1 MVETKKT
8 LRREAVTGG
17 IFECRYDKSLTLT
30 QADNSLFRLLGMNAG
45 SLKSGTP
52 ISFLDRIC
60 AEDRPIFLEK
70 IRYQLSRSRVFMS
83 ELHIVTSEG
92 QLRWIHVCGELL
104 NAEQEIPCL
113 HCIFHDVT
121 DARDRQER
129 LAIESQIYDIILS
142 QTQDIIFEL
151 DCLTRDIYYSPTFEK
166 KSVTRFQS
174 RDSLT
179 LCLPLTSSMRRT
191 RYFFDAVF
199 SPSWQARTRCSANT
213 V

>member
-70 IRYQLSRSRVFMS
+70 IRYQLSRSRVFMLS
-83 ELHIVTSEG
+83 LIHISQVAGNLGITLPEDLTGNAAELFT
-92 QLRWIHVCGELL
+92 
-104 NAEQEIPCL
+104 EI
-113 HCIFHDVT
+113 
-121 DARDRQER
+121 AQ
-129 LAIESQIYDIILS
+129 
-142 QTQDIIFEL
+142 
-151 DCLTRDIYYSPTFEK
+151 
-166 KSVTRFQS
+166 
-174 RDSLT
+174 
-179 LCLPLTSSMRRT
+179 
-191 RYFFDAVF
+191 
-199 SPSWQARTRCSANT
+199 
-213 V
+213 

>member
-17 IFECRYDKSLTLT
+17 IFECRYDKSLT

-83 ELHIVTSEG
+83 ELHIMTSDG
-92 QLRWIHVCGELL
+92 QLRWIHICGKLL
-104 NAEQEIPCL
+104 KAEQELPCL
-113 HCIFHDVT
+113 RCIFHNVT
-121 DARDRQER
+121 DARDRQE
-129 LAIESQIYDIILS
+129 DG
-142 QTQDIIFEL
+142 
-151 DCLTRDIYYSPTFEK
+151 
-166 KSVTRFQS
+166 
-174 RDSLT
+174 
-179 LCLPLTSSMRRT
+179 
-191 RYFFDAVF
+191 
-199 SPSWQARTRCSANT
+199 
-213 V
+213 